1 MNSLH
6 VKKGDMVMINSG
18 SDKGKKGK
26 VLEVLPKDNKVVV
39 EGVNIRTKHTKP
51 RKAGEPGGI
60 IKAEVAFHASKANV
74 LCSKCGKG
82 VRTKVDVKKDGT
94 KVRVCAKCGEEIK

>member
-6 VKKGDMVMINSG
+6 VKKGDTVMINSG

-26 VLEVLPKDNKVVV
+26 VLEVLPKDGKIVV

-51 RKAGEPGGI
+51 RKAGEAGGLM
-60 IKAEVAFHASKANV
+60 KAEVAFNASKANV
-74 LCSKCGKG
+74 FCNKCGKG
-82 VRTKVDVKKDGT
+82 VRTKVDIKKDGT
-94 KVRVCAKCGEEIK
+94 KSRVCAKCGEEIK

>member
-6 VKKGDMVMINSG
+6 VKKGDTVMINSG

-26 VLEVLPKDNKVVV
+26 VLEVLPKDEKIVV

-51 RKAGEPGGI
+51 RKAGEAGGI
-60 IKAEVAFHASKANV
+60 IKAEVAIHASKANV
-74 LCSKCGKG
+74 FCNKCGKG
-82 VRTKVDVKKDGT
+82 VRTKVNVNKDGT